1 MPATIGKRP
10 VRIRTDVMREEIPL
24 PLSKKLMKK
33 LETNRDFKTH
43 TVSMFGSQKELIKT
57 SSGHYAVPLGQRAR
71 MDKIQKGDLKV
82 MLVAKTI
89 DITNIRKLQRNCIH
103 SFCIHFPRSQSNLSL
118 MLG

>member
-1 MPATIGKRP
+1 MT
-10 VRIRTDVMREEIPL
+10 EEIPL

-43 TVSMFGSQKELIKT
+43 SFNVWLTKRITT
-57 SSGHYAVPLGQRAR
+57 SSRHYAVPLGQRAR

>member
-43 TVSMFGSQKELIKT
+43 TVSVFGSQKELQLL
-57 SSGHYAVPLGQRAR
+57 LG
-71 MDKIQKGDLKV
+71 I
-82 MLVAKTI
+82 MLFLWVREPEWTRFKKEI
-89 DITNIRKLQRNCIH
+89 
-103 SFCIHFPRSQSNLSL
+103 
-118 MLG
+118 